1 MIYSLAHLFIAGS
14 SLLGDELQESK
25 DVHLFLITV
34 VALPSRTAPGL
45 IVLPYNDVCNCCILE
60 RFMGES
66 QNGSGTL
73 LFIFSYTA
81 LR

>member
-1 MIYSLAHLFIAGS
+1 MIYSLVPLFIAGS
-14 SLLGDELQESK
+14 SPLGDVLQESK
-25 DVHLFLITV
+25 NFHLFLITV
-34 VALPSRTAPGL
+34 VPLPSRTAPGL

-66 QNGSGTL
+66 PNGSGTL

-81 LR
+81 LG